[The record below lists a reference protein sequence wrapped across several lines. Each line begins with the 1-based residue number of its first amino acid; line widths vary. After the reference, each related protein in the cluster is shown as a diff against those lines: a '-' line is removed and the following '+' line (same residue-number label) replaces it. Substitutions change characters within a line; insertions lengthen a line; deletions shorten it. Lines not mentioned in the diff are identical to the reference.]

1 MPRALVHDQTM
12 TGAATPAPGLLGDLG
27 LRGAAIIVTGASSG
41 IGAATATAL
50 AAAGANV
57 VLVGR
62 REDALKAQADVVAEA
77 GAEALAVPA
86 DMAEPD
92 SPARIAAACRDRFG
106 RIDGVVNNA
115 AVVRHRPLAD
125 WDTADFDRHLATN
138 VRGPYFL
145 IQAAVPDLAA
155 SPVRSIVNI
164 SSSSGAMHL
173 SGQSVYGMTKAAL
186 NYLTTSL
193 AGELAATGIRVNC
206 IGPGPIDTPIHATWA
221 ADLEA
226 AYQWLA
232 EQVPLGRIGE
242 ADEVARWIAF
252 LLSPVSAFMTGAVI
266 PLDGGQVIHRV

>member
-1 MPRALVHDQTM
+1 MPSALVHDQTM
-12 TGAATPAPGLLGDLG
+12 TGAAIPAPGLLGDLG

-50 AAAGANV
+50 AAAGASV

-164 SSSSGAMHL
+164 SSSSGTMHL

-206 IGPGPIDTPIHATWA
+206 IAPGPIDTPIHATWA
-221 ADLEA
+221 DDLEA